1 MQVDVDQAMA
11 LTASE
16 LSAIISS
23 QVVKIAKQALVITQ
37 LQTENK
43 KLKDKVGNSTE
54 DKIQQKVGDDNDAA
68 KDDTDNKQNRAD

>member
-1 MQVDVDQAMA
+1 MQVDVNEAMNA
-11 LTASE
+11 TASE

-23 QVVKIAKQALVITQ
+23 QAVKLAQQALVITQ